1 VADELAKLPPPFDE
15 MRSPFDELIGGTVLS
30 IDPGDARA
38 RVPMREELSQ
48 PFGLMHGG
56 VYSSGIE
63 GLCSL
68 ATAAAVWDDG
78 MFAVGQS
85 INVNFVRPVT
95 EGSAEVRARARHRG
109 RTTWIWEA
117 EVVDDEGRLCATAQM
132 TMAVRPRPEGG

>member
-1 VADELAKLPPPFDE
+1 MAEDVAKLPPPFDQIS
-15 MRSPFDELIGGTVLS
+15 SPFDELIGGTVLS

-38 RVPMREELSQ
+38 RVPMRKELSQ

-68 ATAAAVWDDG
+68 ATAVAVWDDG

-85 INVNFVRPVT
+85 ISISFVRPVT
-95 EGSAEVRARARHRG
+95 EGAAEVRARARHRG

-117 EVVDDEGRLCATAQM
+117 EVVDDEERLCATAQM
-132 TMAVRPRPEGG
+132 TIAVRPRPKP

>member
-1 VADELAKLPPPFDE
+1 MADEPAKLPAPFDR
-15 MRSPFDELIGGTVLS
+15 MSSPFDELIGGTVLS
-30 IDPGDARA
+30 ADPEDARA
-38 RVPMREELSQ
+38 RVPMRRELAQ
-48 PFGLMHGG
+48 PFGPMHGG

-68 ATAAAVWDDG
+68 ATAVAVWDEG

-95 EGSAEVRARARHRG
+95 EGAAEVRARARHRG

-117 EVVDDEGRLCATAQM
+117 EVLDDEGRLCATAMM
-132 TMAVRPRPEGG
+132 TMAVRPRPS

>member
-1 VADELAKLPPPFDE
+1 MAEEPTKLPPPFDR

-30 IDPGDARA
+30 ADPDDARA
-38 RVPMREELSQ
+38 RVPMREELAQ

-68 ATAAAVWDDG
+68 ATAVVVGEQG
-78 MFAVGQS
+78 MIAVGQS

-117 EVVDDEGRLCATAQM
+117 EVLDDRERLCATAQM
-132 TMAVRPRPEGG
+132 TIAVRPRPQR